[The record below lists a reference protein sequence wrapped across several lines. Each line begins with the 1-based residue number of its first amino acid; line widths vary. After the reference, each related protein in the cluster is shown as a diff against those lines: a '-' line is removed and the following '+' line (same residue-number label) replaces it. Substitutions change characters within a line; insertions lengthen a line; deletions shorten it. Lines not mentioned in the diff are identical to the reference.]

1 MKKNYSLLAI
11 LTLVIS
17 LFTLSSCQG
26 DITLRNDAGV
36 EYRLQKNADGWALGT
51 LFFNGKAIEA
61 PLTES
66 VLFLRNSKSK
76 NLRQILASKAKRID
90 DRTVELSGQ
99 AEIDGVN
106 FTFQMTVA
114 LEKDRAVVYLTPKWK
129 VDKNLPEWEVCFT
142 YHGNNFANDW
152 RVQSYPFAGNSTE
165 VNLMPMRY
173 CGVPGALLYHPDL
186 STIVFFTIDSRSD
199 YLNPTTWT
207 GKTWFTFKNGE
218 VAPTFVAGSGKK
230 LDAGIDYEL
239 PLQLFLDDSGKF
251 TSSIPNIVKTWMK
264 ITDYK
269 VDTSLFVRTP
279 QEGYDIVAQARRNP
293 SYWIEGY
300 GFKHNDRAEF
310 CYLPMFPTF
319 SIFDYQMYMKTGDK
333 FWQERSFKGIQY
345 LLKGQIPSGAFHTI
359 HDLKT
364 RKISHIYPGFSH
376 FKEHHKNTSTIVS
389 GYNSACHGHNALKPE
404 MSAMAGQNLL
414 ILWKMVKDNEG
425 VDHKD
430 WYNAAVKCLDWVL
443 AQQNED
449 GGFSQCVDIATGK
462 HAVSTLCGRT
472 MAAFPDVSKI
482 TGDPKYL
489 QAALK
494 AEKWVREN
502 VQNRFW
508 YTGSHPDLP
517 PEDYE
522 TDGVFNLITYWLDK
536 YDRTKEQDALDN
548 AVANA
553 YYAILHWGPKQ
564 LSWVKSPT
572 QLAHSEQQHYNT
584 YAVFTYNNHKFVALD
599 RLYRATN
606 DSLFLQIRDRSIQNI
621 LYTLSEDPKWA
632 GSVSEAIA
640 DPWLERRKGYE
651 YKGVVYPDIALEFI
665 MELHEL
671 GLAK

>member
-1 MKKNYSLLAI
+1 MKTNYSLLAAV
-11 LTLVIS
+11 TLVIS
-17 LFTLSSCQG
+17 LFALSACQTDTTLSN
-26 DITLRNDAGV
+26 TAGV
-36 EYRLQKNADGWALGT
+36 KYQLKKHTDGWALGS
-51 LFFNGKAIEA
+51 LSYNGKMIES
-61 PLTES
+61 PLNES
-66 VLFLRNSKSK
+66 VLFLRNTKDLST
-76 NLRQILASKAKRID
+76 RPVLASKAKRID
-90 DRTVELSGQ
+90 SRTVELSGQ
-99 AEIDGVN
+99 AELDGVN

-114 LEKDRAVVYLTPKWK
+114 LEKDEAVVYLTPKWK
-129 VDKNLPEWEVCFT
+129 VDKDLPDWEVCFT

-165 VNLMPMRY
+165 VHLTPMRY
-173 CGVPGALLYHPDL
+173 CGVPGALLYRPDL

-230 LDAGIDYEL
+230 LEADIDYEL

-264 ITDYK
+264 VTDYK

-279 QEGYDIVAQARRNP
+279 QEGYDIVAEARRNP
-293 SYWIEGY
+293 SYWVEGI
-300 GFKHNDRAEF
+300 GFKHNNTAPF
-310 CYLPMFPTF
+310 CYPGEYPAFA
-319 SIFDYQMYMKTGDK
+319 IFDYRMYLKTGDE
-333 FWQERSFKGIQY
+333 FWRTRSFKHIKY
-345 LLKGQIPSGAFHTI
+345 LLKGQIPEGAFHTTYN
-359 HDLKT
+359 LKT
-364 RKISHIYPGFSH
+364 RDIGHYYNFQH
-376 FKEHHKNTSTIVS
+376 FKEHYQNNSTILPP
-389 GYNSACHGHNALKPE
+389 GFCSADHDHLALKPDIN
-404 MSAMAGQNLL
+404 AMTGQNLL
-414 ILWKMVKDNEG
+414 TFWKMVKDNEG

-430 WYNAAVKCLDWVL
+430 WYNAAIKCLDWIL

-462 HAVSTLCGRT
+462 HAVSSICGRT
-472 MAAFPDVSKI
+472 MVCFPYATKI

-494 AEKWVREN
+494 AEKWIREN
-502 VQNRFW
+502 VQNKFR

-517 PEDYE
+517 PEDFE
-522 TDGVFNLITYWLDK
+522 TDGVFNLIGYWLDK
-536 YDRTKEQDALDN
+536 YDRTNEQDALDN
-548 AVANA
+548 ALANA
-553 YYAILHWGPKQ
+553 YYAMLHWSPKQ

-606 DSLFLQIRDRSIQNI
+606 DPLFLQIRDRSIQNI
-621 LYTLSEDPKWA
+621 LYTLSDDPQWA

-640 DPWLERRKGYE
+640 DPWLEQGQGFD

-665 MELHEL
+665 TELYEL

>member
-1 MKKNYSLLAI
+1 MFS
-11 LTLVIS
+11 V
-17 LFTLSSCQG
+17 FTLSSCGG
-26 DITLRNDAGV
+26 DIKLSNDAGV

-51 LFFNGKAIEA
+51 LSFHGKPVES
-61 PLTES
+61 PLNEG
-66 VLFLRNSKSK
+66 VLFLRNAKDR
-76 NLRQILASKAKRID
+76 NIRPVLASKAKRID
-90 DRTVELSGQ
+90 KRTVELSGQ
-99 AEIDGVN
+99 AEVDGVN
-106 FTFQMTVA
+106 FTFEMQVA
-114 LEKDRAVVYLTPKWK
+114 LEKEQAVVSLTPKWK
-129 VDKNLPEWEVCFT
+129 VDKNLPDWEVCFT
-142 YHGNNFANDW
+142 WHGNNFANDW

-186 STIVFFTIDSRSD
+186 STVVLFTIDSRSD

-218 VAPTFVAGSGKK
+218 VSPTFVAGSGGK

-239 PLQLFLDDSGKF
+239 PLQLFLDNSGKF
-251 TSSIPNIVKTWMK
+251 TSSIPNIMKTWMRV
-264 ITDYK
+264 TDYQ
-269 VDTSLFVRTP
+269 VDTTLFVRTP
-279 QEGYDIVAQARRNP
+279 QEGYDMVAQARRNP
-293 SYWIEGY
+293 SYWIEGF
-300 GFKHNDRAEF
+300 GFQHNDYADF

-319 SIFDYQMYMKTGDK
+319 SIFDYRMYLKTGEA
-333 FWQERSFKGIQY
+333 FWRERAFKSIKY
-345 LLKGQIPSGAFHTI
+345 LLQGQIPSGAFHTI

-364 RKISHIYPGFSH
+364 RNLEKMLWFQH
-376 FKEHHKNTSTIVS
+376 FKDHLKNNPKQKTVS
-389 GYNSACHGHNALKPE
+389 GFNSSCHGHNALKPD
-404 MSAMAGQNLL
+404 MNALTGQNLL
-414 ILWKMVKDNEG
+414 LLWKMVKDNEG

-443 AQQNED
+443 SQQNED
-449 GGFSQCVDIATGK
+449 GGFSQCVDIATGE

-472 MAAFPDVSKI
+472 MACFPYASEI

-494 AEKWVREN
+494 AEKWIREN
-502 VQNRFW
+502 VQDKFW

-517 PEDYE
+517 PTDYE

-553 YYAILHWGPKQ
+553 YYAILHWSPKQ

-572 QLAHSEQQHYNT
+572 QLAHSEQQNYNT

-606 DSLFLQIRDRSIQNI
+606 NRLFLQIRDRSIQNI
-621 LYTLSEDPKWA
+621 LFTLSEDPKWL

-640 DPWLERRKGYE
+640 DPWLERRQGFE

-665 MELHEL
+665 MELYEL